1 MKKNVKYATLFFI
14 VALFSCSCNKNTIFD
29 YIETDKMFDIADEY
43 KLPFD
48 EIGDKLISI
57 YSSLLSQGVK
67 KEDARAFLPSNVN
80 CGRLY
85 MTFTISS
92 LIKFL
97 ELRTDKHAQLEIRKY
112 ALAINSVIDG
122 IKKDYSGGPYLLF
135 PYSEIL
141 DSEDDICR

>member
-1 MKKNVKYATLFFI
+1 MLIGEFHHNIDDKNRLIIPAKFR
-14 VALFSCSCNKNTIFD
+14 
-29 YIETDKMFDIADEY
+29 
-43 KLPFD
+43 D
-48 EIGDKLISI
+48 EIGDKLMSI
-57 YSSLLSQGVK
+57 YPLLLSQGVK

-112 ALAINSVIDG
+112 ALVINSVIDG

-141 DSEDDICR
+141 DNEDDIYYVGK